1 MKCQVPARA
10 RVLATP
16 CTLGPRLLAR
26 DQVVQALALA
36 DLTVLLVRILA
47 ASTTS
52 TIDHDRL
59 GCARSV
65 KHNRRQLH
73 LRKNWT
79 LYTKTEDHSLEI
91 AVEVAVAFMHP
102 RSKEGPLLGLMLENE
117 EVQT

>member
-10 RVLATP
+10 RVLAIP
-16 CTLGPRLLAR
+16 CTLGPRLLAQ

-36 DLTVLLVRILA
+36 DLTVLPARILA

-73 LRKNWT
+73 RKNWT
-79 LYTKTEDHSLEI
+79 LYTKTEDRSLEI
-91 AVEVAVAFMHP
+91 AVEVAVAFM
-102 RSKEGPLLGLMLENE
+102 RLLSREGPLLGLMLENE
-117 EVQT
+117 EV